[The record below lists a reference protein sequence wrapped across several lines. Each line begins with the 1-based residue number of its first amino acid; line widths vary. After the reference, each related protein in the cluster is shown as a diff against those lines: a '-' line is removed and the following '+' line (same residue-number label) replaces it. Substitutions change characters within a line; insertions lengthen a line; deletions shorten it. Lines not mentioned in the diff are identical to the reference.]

1 MHGLWGP
8 SDLEVICGGGGAT
21 LRRFEKTDPAPAICQ
36 SLGFCINHSK
46 QWPIHLL
53 CYSTLSAYVRQPL
66 LLALKVGTWVLP
78 LPQRSTGSG
87 RMGTSDKVKVSKSW
101 SQVWWLT
108 AAIPALGRQR
118 QMNCSDLK
126 VSLGYTV
133 SVVSLGNKGKCGIQT
148 IRSRYSWSTS
158 CSSNLTPE
166 LAIP

>member
-118 QMNCSDLK
+118 QMDLIVWGQPCLQIEFQDSHDYTK
-126 VSLGYTV
+126 TPCLEDQNNSNNNKKNQFSLDI
-133 SVVSLGNKGKCGIQT
+133 L
-148 IRSRYSWSTS
+148 
-158 CSSNLTPE
+158 NLFM
-166 LAIP
+166 